1 MIYMSEVKMILF
13 NIKFNLHRVLISRLR
28 NAIVS
33 VSLQVLFVNWCYGA
47 YIEVDLSSLSST
59 LDEAEVTTEGTVSV
73 ENLSTLDEAEV
84 TTEGIVSVENL
95 STLDEAEIIIIFT
108 GEISLSNEDSS
119 HTSSL
124 TLNEDSSHTSSLR
137 RELERAAEARLQ
149 FQVIQQAD
157 QEGKRRQARQ
167 QVTQPVPNQPAALLA
182 EIQAQPRQQ
191 QVAPAAQQA
200 QGGLK
205 ESLLRRESGT
215 VANPQNA
222 ANKVIIDQIAAPMMQ
237 SNSNIE
243 QTITRLNNAGINFT
257 EKEIATAFEDT
268 IISFKL
274 KAHQALLYAG
284 SMAQLSQIERKTTT
298 KQITQSTQ
306 SQNQV
311 TKQIIAVLNGV
322 IDSRLDEIS
331 LDNVI
336 MSSGISAGDEFKPKL
351 QGAWIRGTYG
361 ASKDNGTF
369 SYIGNIA
376 GATIGSDFELNEQ
389 TVVGAAYSNMSTAFK
404 HKKNYAGDKT
414 NSNSHILSLYGAYQL
429 NDNISVKTML
439 SVGMTN
445 IATKRSIL
453 NNIASGKIKNKNYN
467 AKTSVSYNFKA
478 TKNIYL
484 VPNLGLAYSHS
495 SDDAYSEKGAGVH
508 NISTKTK
515 SNNNLTAIAGLN
527 AIMPHKISNT
537 LSIAPSIHA
546 SVESHLW
553 NKKSKVKAKL
563 AWMDDYFS
571 NSLKANKTERFS
583 YNIGGGITTQR
594 DNIEIAM
601 NYNCNI
607 RQKYQNH
614 QGSIKLKLA
623 F

>member
-1 MIYMSEVKMILF
+1 VPT
-13 NIKFNLHRVLISRLR
+13 
-28 NAIVS
+28 A
-33 VSLQVLFVNWCYGA
+33 
-47 YIEVDLSSLSST
+47 T
-59 LDEAEVTTEGTVSV
+59 LT
-73 ENLSTLDEAEV
+73 
-84 TTEGIVSVENL
+84 
-95 STLDEAEIIIIFT
+95 
-108 GEISLSNEDSS
+108 
-119 HTSSL
+119 
-124 TLNEDSSHTSSLR
+124 
-137 RELERAAEARLQ
+137 
-149 FQVIQQAD
+149 
-157 QEGKRRQARQ
+157 
-167 QVTQPVPNQPAALLA
+167 PVPVVLDP
-182 EIQAQPRQQ
+182 
-191 QVAPAAQQA
+191 
-200 QGGLK
+200 GGLK

-222 ANKVIIDQIAAPMMQ
+222 ANKVIIAQIAAPMMQ

-311 TKQIIAVLNGV
+311 TEQIIAVLNGL
-322 IDSRLDEIS
+322 IDSKLDELS
-331 LDNVI
+331 FDNVI

-351 QGAWIRGTYG
+351 QGAWIRGTCG

-439 SVGMTN
+439 SVGMSN

-478 TKNIYL
+478 TENIYL

-508 NISTKTK
+508 NISIKTK
-515 SNNNLTAIAGLN
+515 SNNNLTAIAVLN

-571 NSLKANKTERFS
+571 KSLKANKTERFS

>member
-1 MIYMSEVKMILF
+1 M
-13 NIKFNLHRVLISRLR
+13 
-28 NAIVS
+28 
-33 VSLQVLFVNWCYGA
+33 
-47 YIEVDLSSLSST
+47 
-59 LDEAEVTTEGTVSV
+59 
-73 ENLSTLDEAEV
+73 
-84 TTEGIVSVENL
+84 
-95 STLDEAEIIIIFT
+95 
-108 GEISLSNEDSS
+108 
-119 HTSSL
+119 
-124 TLNEDSSHTSSLR
+124 
-137 RELERAAEARLQ
+137 
-149 FQVIQQAD
+149 
-157 QEGKRRQARQ
+157 
-167 QVTQPVPNQPAALLA
+167 
-182 EIQAQPRQQ
+182 
-191 QVAPAAQQA
+191 
-200 QGGLK
+200 
-205 ESLLRRESGT
+205 LRRESGT

>member
-47 YIEVDLSSLSST
+47 YIEVDLSSLS
-59 LDEAEVTTEGTVSV
+59 
-73 ENLSTLDEAEV
+73 STLDEAEV